1 MASNNIRSQYV
12 QQILEDKNSLEE
24 KLKEVTQSTVTSI
37 IGEKVENKIRKILS
51 EGDDSFIEDEV
62 DDVKTDTDTDVDDE
76 TTDTT
81 DTEVTDDTEVLDKPV
96 EDGDETKTDD
106 DTVADAE
113 VVDDTEGADDEKA
126 DLGNDLEQYQGED
139 GE

>member
-62 DDVKTDTDTDVDDE
+62 DDVM
-76 TTDTT
+76 
-81 DTEVTDDTEVLDKPV
+81 
-96 EDGDETKTDD
+96 G
-106 DTVADAE
+106 
-113 VVDDTEGADDEKA
+113 
-126 DLGNDLEQYQGED
+126 
-139 GE
+139 